1 VHWVTYFLSLI
12 QIKAL
17 HFTDKKMQLI
27 ESNSDIHR
35 FSHKAMAT
43 IFEILISHEDKKYA
57 RKAAQEVFFEV
68 DRLEHELSRF
78 IENSDISRI
87 NQLAINESTKVG
99 PDAFECLL
107 QCAKLYIDTNGAFD
121 ITIGSLMGC
130 WLNEN
135 KTLRKPSKKKISLAR
150 QRTGLH
156 HIQLDETQFSIQI
169 ISSPVQLD
177 PGGFGKGYAVDKMA
191 ELLIEWDFEA
201 FLIHGGKSS
210 VLAVGSPPEEEGW
223 HVSLTSPFN
232 NKQMIEQVCLKNQA
246 MSGSGLQKGFHIIDP
261 RTAQP
266 IKANSAVWTFAPT
279 AATCDALSTAF
290 IVMTSNEVKKYC
302 LNHPEVKAIILKEE
316 KEGKTYGEK
325 IIKYGNW
332 KQ

>member
-1 VHWVTYFLSLI
+1 
-12 QIKAL
+12 
-17 HFTDKKMQLI
+17 MQYPN
-27 ESNSDIHR
+27 SNIHR
-35 FSHKAMAT
+35 FSHNAMAT
-43 IFEILISHEDKKYA
+43 IFEVLICHQEKIYA
-57 RKAAQEVFFEV
+57 QQAAQEAFFEV
-68 DRLEHELSRF
+68 DRLEQELSRF

-107 QCAKLYIDTNGAFD
+107 QCTKLYIDTNGAFD
-121 ITIGSLMGC
+121 ITIGSMMDC
-130 WLNEN
+130 WLHED
-135 KTLRKPSKKKISLAR
+135 KTLRNPSKKEIRLAK

-156 HIQLDETQFSIQI
+156 HIQLDETQFSVQI

-210 VLAVGSPPEEEGW
+210 VLAVGSPPEEKGW
-223 HVSLTSPFN
+223 RVSLTSPFSVRQTI
-232 NKQMIEQVCLKNQA
+232 KQIWLKNQA

-266 IKANSAVWTFAPT
+266 IKTNRAAWTFSPT

-290 IVMTSNEVKKYC
+290 LVMTSNEVTKYC
-302 LNHPEVKAIILKEE
+302 LNHPEVKAIIITED
-316 KEGKTYGEK
+316 KEGKTCGEK
-325 IIKYGNW
+325 IIKFGDW